1 MDWTTIAIEYAPV
14 TAFIGG
20 AVGAAFGV
28 RVLLK
33 SVGLAKSGLSRS

>member
-1 MDWTTIAIEYAPV
+1 MDWTTITIDYATV
-14 TAFIGG
+14 TTFIAG
-20 AVGAAFGV
+20 AVAGAFAV

>member
-1 MDWTTIAIEYAPV
+1 MDWTTIVISYAPV
-14 TAFIGG
+14 IAFIAG
-20 AVGAAFGV
+20 AVAGAFGV

>member
-1 MDWTTIAIEYAPV
+1 MDWTTITIDYAAV
-14 TAFIGG
+14 TAFIGAAVAG
-20 AVGAAFGV
+20 AFAV